1 MRSGSLLLT
10 QLDVAFGVRA
20 HTAQFYELNSKT
32 LAAFVQHPP
41 HINGGYS
48 CNSWIRKKPEL
59 HNLHYFNMV

>member
-10 QLDVAFGVRA
+10 QFDVAFGVRA

-32 LAAFVQHPP
+32 SVATVQNPSHTS
-41 HINGGYS
+41 GGHS

>member
-20 HTAQFYELNSKT
+20 HTAQFCELISKT
-32 LAAFVQHPP
+32 PVAMVPNLP
-41 HINGGYS
+41 HTQGGHS